1 MIKTILVTDYTSS
14 GFTQEDAE
22 KISEVLKAELLK
34 LNDGDTIIVDFSNV
48 KFFTTLF
55 FNIAFASLLKEMSF
69 EEYEKKI
76 MLENLSDVGRRAYG
90 HSIDNAKRFSGMP
103 EDEQTIRKKIIAEIL
118 ADE

>member
-22 KISEVLKAELLK
+22 KISEVLKETLVNLNAE
-34 LNDGDTIIVDFSNV
+34 DTIKVDFSNV

-76 MLENLSDVGRRAYG
+76 ILENLSDVGRRAYK
-90 HSIDNAKRFSGMP
+90 HSIDNARRFSSMP
-103 EDEQTIRKKIIAEIL
+103 EDEQTIRNKIIAEIL

>member
-1 MIKTILVTDYTSS
+1 MVQTILVTDYTSS
-14 GFTQEDAE
+14 GFTHEDAE
-22 KISEVLKAELLK
+22 KISEILKAK
-34 LNDGDTIIVDFSNV
+34 LVNLSAEDTIRVDFSNV

-76 MLENLSDVGRRAYG
+76 ILDNLSDVGRIAYKN
-90 HSIDNAKRFSGMP
+90 SIDNARRFYSTS
-103 EDEQTIRKKIIAEIL
+103 ENEHTIRNKIIAEIL